1 MKENFDIAKE
11 QALNLVEDL
20 NNELQDRGGLEYYC
34 PFEFKS
40 YGWNNSAIYF
50 MGIVLWTEDNDEREY
65 LTESDEKESLPS
77 YVIREAE
84 KILKDLNLKMG
95 AF

>member
-1 MKENFDIAKE
+1 MKEE
-11 QALNLVEDL
+11 ALNLVEDL
-20 NNELQDRGGLEYYC
+20 NNELQERGGLEYYC

-50 MGIVLWTEDNDEREY
+50 MGVVLWTEDNDEREY
-65 LTESDEKESLPS
+65 INETDEKESLRT

-84 KILKDLNLKMG
+84 KILKDLNLKMS
-95 AF
+95 AFLPIK